1 MTDQNSQFFAI
12 FTAVGKAKQANADAL
27 GVPWTFAQMGVGD
40 ANNTEPMPN
49 EQQTRLINE
58 RRRAPLNQLKVDPNN
73 SNIIIAEQVI
83 PESVGG
89 WWIREIGLYD
99 SAGDLVAVA
108 NCAPSF
114 KPLLSQGSG
123 RTQIVRMNLIVSNT
137 ANVELKI
144 DPSVVLATR
153 SYVDSKVLEEL
164 YKLDSKQ
171 SVRAATTGN
180 IALTG
185 LQSVD
190 GVALEAGNRV
200 LVKNQTLAKDNG
212 LYTAAAGAWVRT
224 ADADS
229 SAKVTSALIVSV
241 EQGSAL
247 VDTRWQLVTDGV
259 IALGTTALTFQ
270 DVTAGFARLLS
281 PGFMGAPTAP
291 TPNQF
296 DNSKAIATTEF
307 VRRASGNYRG
317 FTNVTD
323 AATLTTGAVGT
334 LVTLIGAFP
343 VTLPAAGDL
352 PYGGAIHFRNIGNGV
367 VNVVCVGADFI
378 NAGNGNQ
385 LSNISLQPGATLEL
399 VSNGAASWWASG
411 SAQLQYSKVLCST
424 PPQFDST
431 KTLATTEFVRRAQGS
446 RSGYV
451 DYQAASGIIP
461 VADAGKY
468 IGFNRGAAQNYALP
482 DANTLPLGTSFYLEA
497 VGGDVSLSAPNS
509 KFAGPAAQVVSPLF
523 VLRNGTACEFIVIS
537 NVAQSDPGFSYRVVG
552 GVGKA
557 LVAHNGYERMPNGLI
572 RMWGSGIAG
581 GHPDQCAFGR
591 GLVRSVYNAFP
602 VAFPNELFGIVCT
615 HYSAGIVAVSVV
627 TTGETLNGFN
637 AAATLSNDWQ
647 IHWQAIGR

>member
-12 FTAVGKAKQANADAL
+12 LTAVGKAKQANADAL

-40 ANNTEPMPN
+40 ANNTEPMPS
-49 EQQTRLINE
+49 EQQTKLINE

-73 SNIIIAEQVI
+73 PNIIIAEQVI

-99 SAGDLVAVA
+99 TAGDLVAVA

-123 RTQIVRMNLIVSNT
+123 RTQVVRMNLIVSNT

-144 DPSVVLATR
+144 DPSIVLATR
-153 SYVDSKVLEEL
+153 SYVDAKVLEEI

-171 SVRAATTGN
+171 SVRVATTGN

-185 LQSVD
+185 LQSID
-190 GVALEAGNRV
+190 GVVLVVGDRV

-212 LYTAAAGAWVRT
+212 LYTAATGAWVRT
-224 ADADS
+224 EDTDS
-229 SAKVTSALIVSV
+229 SAKVTSALLVSV
-241 EQGSAL
+241 EQGLAL
-247 VDTRWQLVTDGV
+247 ADTRWQLVTDGV
-259 IALGTTALTFQ
+259 IVLGSTALTFQ
-270 DVTAGFARLLS
+270 DVTASFARLLS
-281 PGFMGAPTAP
+281 PRFMGNPTAP
-291 TPNQF
+291 TPGQF

-307 VRRASGNYRG
+307 VRGASGSYRG
-317 FTNVTD
+317 FTD
-323 AATLTTGAVGT
+323 LAAPSTLTAAAIGT
-334 LVTLIGAFP
+334 LVTTVGTYT
-343 VTLPAAGDL
+343 VTLPPADVGPAGS
-352 PYGGAIHFRNIGNGV
+352 AIHFRNPSTGV
-367 VNVVCVGADFI
+367 VSIVC
-378 NAGNGNQ
+378 AGSDQICFSGGHRRSID
-385 LSNISLQPGATLEL
+385 LLPDSTLEL
-399 VSNGAASWWASG
+399 VSNGDAGWWPSG
-411 SAQLQYSKVLCST
+411 SAQFQYSNVLCST

-431 KTLATTEFVRRAQGS
+431 KTLATTEFVRRALGS
-446 RSGYV
+446 RSGYI

-468 IGFNRGAAQNYALP
+468 IGFNRGAAQSYALP

-509 KFAGPAAQVVSPLF
+509 KFAGPAAQVVSPLY

-537 NVAQSDPGFSYRVVG
+537 NIAQSDPSFSYRVVG

-557 LVAHNGYERMPNGLI
+557 LVARNGYERMPNGLI

-591 GLVRSVYNAFP
+591 GVVRSVYNAFP

-615 HYSAGIVAVSVV
+615 HYSAGVVAVSVV